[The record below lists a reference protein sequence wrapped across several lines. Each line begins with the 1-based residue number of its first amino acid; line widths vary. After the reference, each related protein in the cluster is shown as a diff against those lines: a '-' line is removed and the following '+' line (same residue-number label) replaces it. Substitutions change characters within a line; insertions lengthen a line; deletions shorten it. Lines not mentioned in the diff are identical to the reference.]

1 MYFMSTKP
9 TTNCEFS
16 RLSIS
21 KKNIYT
27 INEKYL
33 QHLGFQKNEELSGLN
48 EWVYRYYKPA
58 KKCNGIELVFLKDFC
73 ILSVEE
79 FWLNNSTGSEQISTT
94 IVGKFRIYSD
104 DDLRFIFTRNIRLN
118 FLFNIAGRKV

>member
-1 MYFMSTKP
+1 MSIKP
-9 TTNCEFS
+9 IANSGFS
-16 RLSIS
+16 RLPFS

-33 QHLGFQKNEELSGLN
+33 QHLGFQKKEDLSNLN

-58 KKCNGIELVFLKDFC
+58 KQCNGIELVFLKEFC
-73 ILSVEE
+73 ILSIEE
-79 FWLNNSTGSEQISTT
+79 FWLNHSTGSEQVTNT
-94 IVGKFRIYSD
+94 LVGKFRIYSD